1 MGKTL
6 VILESPGKVKKIQSF
21 LGPDYIVKASIG
33 HIRDL
38 EKSNKAID
46 KKTFDV
52 NYIISPEKKD
62 VVKELKDLHKKCDD
76 VILMT
81 DPDREGNNIAWHICE
96 VLGINPE
103 KAKRATTTEITKDG
117 VSKAIKN
124 VGKLDMN
131 SVEAGTARRILDRL
145 VGFDLSPLLWSKIQ
159 KGLSAGRVQS
169 VAVRIIV
176 EREREINSFDASSD
190 FKVVGFFEIKDKK
203 NKLHTVKA
211 ILNKRF
217 KNKDEAKSFLEK
229 AIGSDYKIKS
239 IETKPGKKSA

>member
-131 SVEAGTARRILDRL
+131 SVE
-145 VGFDLSPLLWSKIQ
+145 
-159 KGLSAGRVQS
+159 
-169 VAVRIIV
+169 
-176 EREREINSFDASSD
+176 
-190 FKVVGFFEIKDKK
+190 
-203 NKLHTVKA
+203 VKM
-211 ILNKRF
+211 L
-217 KNKDEAKSFLEK
+217 
-229 AIGSDYKIKS
+229 
-239 IETKPGKKSA
+239 